1 MYLGDLRISQVKR
14 ILLYCMKYFQSPCVP
29 CSKQETRA
37 TGVKFTHL
45 LQCHNSLW
53 KMWLKNDIL
62 PQVCCRTD
70 VSPNNQNVKSSLMW
84 WRVAG
89 TWSKGKVSQII
100 EGFHNRFFLS
110 SSGTVASLGDIVK
123 KKETLACIHV
133 LNGYRSFFITA
144 SNQRQKEVVRNVSSR
159 KRPRSGIYSYG
170 SPTLSC
176 WRRNCFSFIV
186 IVAELCTSDSVWRG
200 NRVGQQNCAWEF

>member
-14 ILLYCMKYFQSPCVP
+14 ILLYCMKYFPECVL

-89 TWSKGKVSQII
+89 TWSNGKVSQII
-100 EGFHNRFFLS
+100 EGFHNRFFFILFWHGGIARGYS
-110 SSGTVASLGDIVK
+110 
-123 KKETLACIHV
+123 KE
-133 LNGYRSFFITA
+133 
-144 SNQRQKEVVRNVSSR
+144 KRNPCLYSCF
-159 KRPRSGIYSYG
+159 KWLQILLHNCLEPKTERSGEK
-170 SPTLSC
+170 
-176 WRRNCFSFIV
+176 R
-186 IVAELCTSDSVWRG
+186 
-200 NRVGQQNCAWEF
+200 QQ